1 MNNLAEKKE
10 AAAVPKVWI
19 GCLAAYNSG
28 RLHGEWVD
36 IPEDAE
42 DLKEE
47 IKRVLSKSPEPFAD
61 EWAFM
66 DYSNVPSDFGENP
79 DLEKLCDYARL
90 YEEHGEAI
98 TAFIEI
104 FGIDDLFED
113 KFDDCFRG
121 TWDSWDSF
129 SDEEA
134 DQMLEQY
141 SGKENSFLTQYF
153 DYEKWSRD
161 LSYDYNSWDIGGN
174 CYVFSNY

>member
-66 DYSNVPSDFGENP
+66 DYEYVPERFGENP
-79 DLEKLCDYARL
+79 DLEKLCEYASL
-90 YEEHGEAI
+90 YNEHGEAVN
-98 TAFIEI
+98 AFVSINGADYLDE
-104 FGIDDLFED
+104 FEEH
-113 KFDDCFRG
+113 FMGC
-121 TWDSWDSF
+121 WDSF
-129 SDEEA
+129 RQFAEEQA
-134 DQMLEQY
+134 EQEIECLVN
-141 SGKENSFLTQYF
+141 KDAQQFVFNNF
-153 DYEKWSRD
+153 DYCGYEID
-161 LSYDYNSWDIGGN
+161 LEHSYTHEEGNGG
-174 CYVFSNY
+174 CYVFIR

>member
-1 MNNLAEKKE
+1 LSITIET
-10 AAAVPKVWI
+10 VPQVWI
-19 GCLAAYNSG
+19 GCLATHNSG
-28 RLHGEWVD
+28 GMYGKCVD

-47 IKRVLSKSPEPFAD
+47 IKRVLSKSPEPMAE

-66 DYSNVPSDFGENP
+66 DYSNVPSSFGENP
-79 DLEKLCDYARL
+79 DLEKLCEYARL

-104 FGIDDLFED
+104 FGIDYLSED
-113 KFDDCFRG
+113 TFDDCFRG
-121 TWDSWDSF
+121 TWDSWEAF

-134 DQMLEQY
+134 DMMLEQY
-141 SGKENSFLTQYF
+141 TGKENSFLTSYF

-161 LSYDYNSWDIGGN
+161 LSYDYNSWDIGGV
-174 CYVFSNY
+174 CYVFSNH